1 MKNANFIFSTLAKR
15 DCPSGKVFNRDSRDC
30 EYPPDSLVTKP
41 PTMPVNDDPFLQPQF
56 QAPDDICSGGVPLT
70 KLGAPVAC
78 NPQISSCPDG
88 YACILYSRTGT
99 SYCCQTIIEPS
110 VQDGILCAGN
120 QVTYFEPLTGV
131 PKTCALTSPST
142 CPVGFGC
149 NLVGGSLTRCCG
161 KDFGCPLNSAGFVN
175 PNTGSHVQCNVA
187 DPTSCPNGFIC
198 MRSSMFSQAVCCS
211 DTSVSRTDV
220 CGGDSPLAS
229 PNPCSAISP
238 CPGGYNCR
246 NGRCCPAKG
255 MCPTGSPLGGLTS
268 CSPNNPCPNNYQCVT
283 NNGAQYC
290 CPAPEHVCGLPKDS
304 GRPCEQ
310 RVAAVARYYFDVT
323 TGSCRAFQYSQC
335 GGNANNF
342 DSLDQCQGFCLE
354 SQCPVGSGLKAG
366 PSMATCQPGSS
377 DSCPMRYNCMQPLFG
392 MNYVCCSNKESIC
405 RDSPSAGTACF
416 GSHLTIQRY
425 RLNPDNGQCEP
436 FQYYGC
442 HGSSNNFITKQEC
455 QAACQPTSQT
465 ACNGVAPMSDDNGD
479 YVKRCAANVPCPKGS
494 WCNTRG
500 YCCPHAET
508 SCNAP
513 KSIGHTCLTEKPGTY
528 WYYDSAT
535 DVCLP
540 FAYSGCG
547 GTTNRFTDRSACE
560 QQCINKLGECPR
572 GMAPFLTSSGAQ
584 RCNPHISTACPEG
597 TSCVKSSTGEDICCS
612 STAQCPT
619 NRLPYIIPGSDS
631 HVACLPDDD
640 NCPQG
645 FQCVQSG
652 TVQGFYMC
660 CSGHGR
666 RLSALSV
673 LKAVQGVQ
681 MHAPKC
687 PSGLQSNGQR
697 CTVNEI
703 ESCPT
708 GYLCLGNGLRGVC
721 CKTQPK
727 CQKKRRPYYIAK
739 KQVLTCGDDES
750 GCPRGSVC
758 TASTLEGVD
767 ICCVRGTP
775 TVTYSKVPKVVP
787 KCKDGSFPYFAL
799 GSRVAQQCSADR
811 DDECPEEFE
820 CDMASDENFYCCPA
834 WDKCPGDSTP
844 FLIEGS
850 RKPLGCNWAIGNC
863 PSGYTCEGSVD
874 RAICCKGR
882 PSSAQCPAG
891 QTPFLYAKRPLVCPP
906 GKKSCP
912 NGYDCVP
919 ARNGGIS
926 ICCSTVD
933 HQTPECVH
941 GYVTNRNQICDPQ
954 LNTCPAGHTCTRST
968 MAHVHVCCTNN
979 QDSRFDGYCPPGQV
993 PLTSPNSLEPPTCHM
1008 VHSPCP
1014 TSAAYQCVYSAEKQ
1028 NSYCCA
1034 PVDTTALSRYGLR
1047 HYHQHKT
1054 SGLSPYNSTPNPYGP
1069 REFGSMILTAAN
1081 GQTKPMLLIGEVR
1094 GPQQP
1099 LQILTVPPSNLISSN
1114 TGFPMGQQLGQQV
1127 ATSLGLNA
1135 NNLGQVNNQNFAQL
1149 PNAAHIVASCP
1160 PWSKPLLNMQT
1171 KTAQTCSTWNRCP
1184 SGFTCYSNHPDG
1196 RNAQC
1201 CTTVPL
1207 DNQVVFRANPQLV
1220 AQSSASEQPAAQQL
1234 PQLAYAPPHTQ
1245 EPGAGV
1251 MDEANQQTVNNST
1264 SSQQHS
1270 EPRNVSAVVVPSLA
1284 LPMNVT
1290 LIRCPL
1296 GTVNI
1301 SGVCKRMFFVGQH
1314 GCENDQQCNQR
1325 TNGTICTKGYCS
1337 CTEGKL
1343 IHESKCVQQCPEGF
1357 LNIASRC
1364 HDLTTIVFMDSV
1376 DDRANGTI
1384 GGFCLET
1391 VIREEQ
1397 CNVENAYCNERSI
1410 TCQCKP
1416 GYELQMNFEDRDDK
1430 GTCVEM
1436 AGSKFSGLAAKD
1448 TLNDEMQDDDVAPI
1462 EHVFYVIDGAASQPA
1477 ADPVVE
1483 SGSGVEPLDLNAT
1496 LNDTSIHVRASND
1509 DAGTAVEILTKV

>member
-1 MKNANFIFSTLAKR
+1 MSGRAGGCGKTNECEFAPQST
-15 DCPSGKVFNRDSRDC
+15 
-30 EYPPDSLVTKP
+30 TKP
-41 PTMPVNDDPFLQPQF
+41 PLPVAHDDPFLQPQF

-88 YACILYSRTGT
+88 YSCILYSRTGT
-99 SYCCQTIIEPS
+99 SYCCQTIVEPS

-131 PKTCALTSPST
+131 PKTCALSSPST

-175 PNTGSHVQCNVA
+175 PNTGAHVQCNVA
-187 DPTSCPNGFIC
+187 DPSSCPNGFVC
-198 MRSSMFSQAVCCS
+198 QRSSMFSTAVCCS

-220 CGGDSPLAS
+220 CGGDTPLAT
-229 PNPCSAISP
+229 PNPCSAVAP
-238 CPGGYNCR
+238 CPAGYNCR

-268 CSPNNPCPNNYQCVT
+268 CSSSNPCPNNYQCVT

-310 RVAAVARYYFDVT
+310 RVAAVTRYYFDVT
-323 TGSCRAFQYSQC
+323 TGSCRAFQFSQC
-335 GGNANNF
+335 SGNANNF
-342 DSLDQCQGFCLE
+342 DTLEQCEGFCLE
-354 SQCPVGSGLKAG
+354 SQCPTGSGLRAG
-366 PSMATCQPGSS
+366 PSVATCQPGST
-377 DSCPMRYNCMQPLFG
+377 DSCPMHYNCMQPLFG
-392 MNYVCCSNKESIC
+392 MNYVCCSNKDSVC
-405 RDSPSAGTACF
+405 RDGASAGTACF

-425 RLNPDNGQCEP
+425 RLNADNGQCEP

-455 QAACQPTSQT
+455 QAACQPTSQI
-465 ACNGVAPMSDDNGD
+465 ACNGVAPMTDENGD
-479 YVKRCAANVPCPKGS
+479 YFKRCAANVPCPKGG
-494 WCNTRG
+494 WCNSRG

-528 WYYDSAT
+528 WYYDAAGEA
-535 DVCLP
+535 CLP
-540 FAYSGCG
+540 FVYSGCG

-560 QQCINKLGECPR
+560 QQCISKLGECPR
-572 GMAPFLTSSGAQ
+572 GMAPFLTASGAQ
-584 RCNPHISTACPEG
+584 RCNPHVSTACPEG

-645 FQCVQSG
+645 FQCVQSS

-666 RLSALSV
+666 RLSALHV

-681 MHAPKC
+681 HMSPKC

-727 CQKKRRPYYIAK
+727 CQNKRRAYYIAK
-739 KQVLTCGDDES
+739 KQVLTCAEDDG
-750 GCPRGSVC
+750 GCPRGSAC
-758 TASTLEGVD
+758 SPSTVEGVD

-775 TVTYSKVPKVVP
+775 TITYSKVPKVVP
-787 KCKDGSFPYFAL
+787 KCKDGALPYFAL
-799 GSRVAQQCSADR
+799 GSRTAQTCSAGR
-811 DDECPEEFE
+811 EDECPEEYE
-820 CDMASDENFYCCPA
+820 CDMASDEQFYCCPA
-834 WDKCPGDSTP
+834 WDKCPADSTP
-844 FLIEGS
+844 FLVEGS
-850 RKPLGCNWAIGNC
+850 RKPLGLRGIGGPRDLLQN
-863 PSGYTCEGSVD
+863 PPVF
-874 RAICCKGR
+874 R
-882 PSSAQCPAG
+882 PMPH
-891 QTPFLYAKRPLVCPP
+891 
-906 GKKSCP
+906 
-912 NGYDCVP
+912 GYDCVP
-919 ARNGGIS
+919 SRNGGLH
-926 ICCSTVD
+926 ICCSTID
-933 HQTPECVH
+933 HQAAECIQ
-941 GYVTNRNQICDPQ
+941 GYGHYDPVTSKNQICDPQ
-954 LNTCPAGHTCTRST
+954 LNTCPVGYQCKRST
-968 MAHVHVCCTNN
+968 MANVHVCCTNT
-979 QDSRFDGYCPPGQV
+979 QDSRYDGYCPPGQV

-1008 VHSPCP
+1008 AHSPCP

-1034 PVDTTALSRYGLR
+1034 PVDTTAFGRLGFR
-1047 HYHQHKT
+1047 HYHQHKNNNNG
-1054 SGLSPYNSTPNPYGP
+1054 GLSPFNSTPNPYGP
-1069 REFGSMILTAAN
+1069 QAMPA
-1081 GQTKPMLLIGEVR
+1081 R
-1094 GPQQP
+1094 GGGLQPQPQQP
-1099 LQILTVPPSNLISSN
+1099 LQILTVPPATFGGNPD
-1114 TGFPMGQQLGQQV
+1114 GFPMGQQLGQQI
-1127 ATSLGLNA
+1127 A
-1135 NNLGQVNNQNFAQL
+1135 NNLGLTANNLPMVPNQQLGL
-1149 PNAAHIVASCP
+1149 PNAAHIVAS
-1160 PWSKPLLNMQT
+1160 S
-1171 KTAQTCSTWNRCP
+1171 ASRA
-1184 SGFTCYSNHPDG
+1184 YSNYPDG

-1220 AQSSASEQPAAQQL
+1220 AQSAAESPDQPAAQQL
-1234 PQLAYAPPHTQ
+1234 PQLAYAPPANQ

-1251 MDEANQQTVNNST
+1251 MDEANAPVAADLSAAASNSST
-1264 SSQQHS
+1264 ITISALPAQHA
-1270 EPRNVSAVVVPSLA
+1270 PARNVSAVVVPALA

-1290 LIRCPL
+1290 LIRCPQ

-1314 GCENDQQCNQR
+1314 GCENDQQCSQR

-1337 CTEGKL
+1337 CTDQRL
-1343 IHESKCVQQCPEGF
+1343 IHESQCVQQCPEGF

-1376 DDRANGTI
+1376 DERANGTI

-1391 VIREEQ
+1391 VVREEQ
-1397 CNVENAYCNERSI
+1397 CRVENAYCNERSI

-1416 GYELQMNFEDRDDK
+1416 GFELKMNFEDKEDK
-1430 GTCVEM
+1430 GACVEM
-1436 AGSKFSGLAAKD
+1436 AGSKFAGAAAAAPAQIES
-1448 TLNDEMQDDDVAPI
+1448 EMQDDDVAPI
-1462 EHVFYVIDGAASQPA
+1462 EHVFYVIDGAASPPLPA
-1477 ADPVVE
+1477 ADPPVDG
-1483 SGSGVEPLDLNAT
+1483 GSGMELDLTAA
-1496 LNDTSIHVRASND
+1496 LNDTSIHVRAD
-1509 DAGTAVEILTKV
+1509 DGAQAVEILTKA